1 MSIHIGAEKG
11 DIADTVLLP
20 GDPKRAQFI
29 AENLLT
35 DSVRYNEVRGMYGFT
50 GKYNGR
56 RISVQGTGMGIPS
69 CSIYINEL
77 ISEYNV
83 QNLIRVGTCGAIQAD
98 LDIGDVILGL
108 AASTDSQVNKINFK
122 GMDFAPSADFSLL
135 QKAFNASKELQIN
148 ARVGS
153 VLSADSFY
161 SDDPD
166 YWKIWADYG
175 VLAIEMETSALYTLA
190 AKFKRSAL
198 AVLTVSDNIVSGE
211 AATADQR
218 EKSFM
223 NMIKIALEAVK

>member
-1 MSIHIGAEKG
+1 M
-11 DIADTVLLP
+11 
-20 GDPKRAQFI
+20 
-29 AENLLT
+29 
-35 DSVRYNEVRGMYGFT
+35 YNEVRGMYGFT

>member
-98 LDIGDVILGL
+98 LDIGDVILGM

-153 VLSADSFY
+153 VLNADSFY

>member
-50 GKYNGR
+50 GKYNGK

-83 QNLIRVGTCGAIQAD
+83 QNLIRVGTCGAVQAD
-98 LDIGDVILGL
+98 LKIGDVILGM
-108 AASTDSQVNKINFK
+108 AACTDSQVNKINFK

-135 QKAFNASKELQIN
+135 QKAFNAAKELNIN
-148 ARVGS
+148 TRVGS

-161 SDDPD
+161 NDNPD

-190 AKFKRSAL
+190 AKHKRNAL

-211 AATADQR
+211 AASSEQR

-223 NMIKIALEAVK
+223 NMIKIALEAVR